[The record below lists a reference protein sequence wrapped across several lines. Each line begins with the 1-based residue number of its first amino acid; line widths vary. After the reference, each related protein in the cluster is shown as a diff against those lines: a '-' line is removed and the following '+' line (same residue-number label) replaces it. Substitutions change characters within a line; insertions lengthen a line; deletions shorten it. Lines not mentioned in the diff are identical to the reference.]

1 MKFYETHYEEYIKA
15 VDNLNIHPE
24 LNNIYNK
31 KSIYDFNNLIIYG
44 GPGIGKYSQVLKILK
59 NISPSELKY
68 ERKITVKTDKQEY
81 QYKMSDIHYEID
93 MAFLGCN
100 SKVLWHEIYFQI
112 VDIVS
117 VKTDKI
123 GIIVCKNFHKIHS
136 ELLENFYSYIQ
147 QFNTKIT
154 SIQIK
159 FIILTENISFLPSNI
174 LNVCQTIGIKRPNR
188 SEYYKLIDSKKYKSI
203 GEQGKTEQGKTEQGK
218 TEQGKTEQGK
228 TEQGKTDLKND
239 IIDKIAIENIIN
251 LKELYSFSLIKR
263 VDELPEDVFNTVCN
277 QIISEIDNYK
287 NHDFFKLREV
297 LYDILVYNLDTT
309 ECIYYI
315 LSYYIESDRLSK
327 KDISDILTKTYSTLK
342 YYNNN
347 YRPIYHLE
355 SIIYYMINKLY
366 HNE

>member
-15 VDNLNIHPE
+15 VDNYNIHPE
-24 LNNIYNK
+24 LNDIYKK
-31 KSIYDFNNLIIYG
+31 KSIHNFNNLIIYG
-44 GPGIGKYSQVLKILK
+44 APGIGKYTQVLKILK
-59 NISPSELKY
+59 NMSPSELKY

-81 QYKMSDIHYEID
+81 NYKMSDIHYEID

-112 VDIVS
+112 VDIIA
-117 VKTDKI
+117 VKSDKI

-136 ELLENFYSYIQ
+136 ELLENFYSYVQ
-147 QFNTKIT
+147 HFNTKIT
-154 SIQIK
+154 TIQIK
-159 FIILTENISFLPSNI
+159 FILLTENVSFLPSNI
-174 LNVCQTIGIKRPNR
+174 LNVCEIIGIKRPEK
-188 SEYYKLIDSKKYKSI
+188 SEYYKIINTKLGKSEINDS
-203 GEQGKTEQGKTEQGK
+203 
-218 TEQGKTEQGK
+218 
-228 TEQGKTDLKND
+228 KND
-239 IIDKIAIENIIN
+239 IIDKLAVENIIN

-263 VDELPEDVFNTVCN
+263 IDELPDDIFNTVCN
-277 QIISEIDNYK
+277 QIITEIDNYAS
-287 NHDFFKLREV
+287 HDFFKLREV
-297 LYDILVYNLDTT
+297 LYDILVYNLDAT

-315 LSYYIESDRLSK
+315 LSYFIQSNRLSK
-327 KDISDILTKTYSTLK
+327 TDISNILEKSYSFLK

>member
-24 LNNIYNK
+24 LNNIYEK

-68 ERKITVKTDKQEY
+68 EKKITVKTDKQEY

-93 MAFLGCN
+93 MSFLGCN

-117 VKTDKI
+117 VKMDKI

-159 FIILTENISFLPSNI
+159 FILLTENVSFLPSNI
-174 LNVCQTIGIKRPNR
+174 LNVCKIIGIKRPEKL
-188 SEYYKLIDSKKYKSI
+188 EYYKLINSKRNKLI
-203 GEQGKTEQGKTEQGK
+203 GEEVNA
-218 TEQGKTEQGK
+218 
-228 TEQGKTDLKND
+228 DIKND
-239 IIDKIAIENIIN
+239 IIDKVSIENIIN
-251 LKELYSFSLIKR
+251 LKELYSFSLIKHTY
-263 VDELPEDVFNTVCN
+263 ELPEDVFNTVCN

-309 ECIYYI
+309 ECIFYI
-315 LSYYIESDRLSK
+315 ISYYIESNRISK
-327 KDISDILTKTYSTLK
+327 KNISDILEKTYSILK

-355 SIIYYMINKLY
+355 SIIYYMINKL
-366 HNE
+366 NNDE